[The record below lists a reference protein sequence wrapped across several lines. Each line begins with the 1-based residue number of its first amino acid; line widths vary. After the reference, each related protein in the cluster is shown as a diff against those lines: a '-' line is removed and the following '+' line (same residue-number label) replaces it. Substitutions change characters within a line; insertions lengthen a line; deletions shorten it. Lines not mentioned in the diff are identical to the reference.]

1 MKSKDT
7 IWFHG
12 PCDRACQRVTKHKH
26 LSTDPLDGTVTYRH
40 RRPSFTIPTIGGEY
54 SDLMSVDE
62 LIKRLLQCPP
72 EARVSLEVEEL
83 MVVHNDMIAT
93 VINANHPSSENF
105 NAQHMITGV
114 SR

>member
-1 MKSKDT
+1 M
-7 IWFHG
+7 
-12 PCDRACQRVTKHKH
+12 H
-26 LSTDPLDGTVTYRH
+26 LSTDPLDGTVTHRH
-40 RRPSFTIPTIGGEY
+40 RNPSFTIPTIGGVY

-62 LIKRLLQCPP
+62 LIKRLQQCPP

-83 MVVHNDMIAT
+83 MVVHNDVIAT
-93 VINANHPSSENF
+93 VINSNHPSHENF